1 MLVNLDMFNM
11 LIFGLFLGGFF
22 AMAVIDQPKSSY
34 DDTTAHKRAIGD
46 MINMIDPRDTPLVA
60 ILGLDSA
67 RSKFKIL
74 ETSTKIEILEDELDP
89 LATTNNQGTTIT
101 TTTLSITVTDGSV
114 FQDGHVIQLDAEYM
128 VVASVSSEV
137 ITVQSRSYGG
147 TNAEHADGGA
157 ITIVGMSRLEGDDTD
172 YGPIVDITAPYNY
185 TSIFQKGIKITG
197 TQDKMSQYGIDN
209 EFAYQADKQ
218 IPHLLRLV
226 ERMLF
231 HGVRAVGSKTTR
243 RSAGGLGVYVTNNTV
258 AAGGTISKADVDG
271 LAEKVYM
278 DGGNPN
284 ILVVHPGVANDLRGL
299 IDSSSFI
306 RVGQENT
313 VLGMMDLKTIN
324 TQYGPLGLVMDRHA
338 PVSYAW
344 MLDTTKVGIYTYRP
358 FTWKRLGL
366 TGDSLKGEVVGEFS
380 LLVANDKA
388 HGKVQTITT

>member
-1 MLVNLDMFNM
+1 M
-11 LIFGLFLGGFF
+11 
-22 AMAVIDQPKSSY
+22 MAVIDQPKTTYS
-34 DDTTAHKRAIGD
+34 DTTTHKRAIGD
-46 MINMIDPRDTPLVA
+46 VMNMIDPRDTPLVA

-67 RSKFKIL
+67 RTKFKIF
-74 ETSTKIEILEDELDP
+74 ENSTKIELLEDELDP
-89 LATTNNQGTTIT
+89 LSTTANQGTTIT

-114 FQDGHVIQLDAEYM
+114 FQDGHVIKLDSEYM
-128 VVASVSSEV
+128 VVSAVSSEV
-137 ITVQSRSYGG
+137 ITVESRSYGG
-147 TNAEHADGGA
+147 TNATHVAGVTID
-157 ITIVGMSRLEGDDTD
+157 IVGMARLEGDDTD

-197 TQDKMSQYGIDN
+197 TQEKMSQYGIDN

-226 ERMLF
+226 ERMF
-231 HGVRAVGSKTTR
+231 FYGIRAVGTATTR
-243 RSAGGLGVYVTNNTV
+243 RSAGGLGVYITDNTV
-258 AAGGTISKADVDG
+258 AAGGTITKADVDG

-299 IDSSSFI
+299 IDTSSFV

-313 VLGMMDLKTIN
+313 VLGMMDLKTLN

-338 PVSYAW
+338 PVAFAW
-344 MLDTTKVGIYTYRP
+344 MLDTTKVGVYTYRP

-366 TGDSLKGEVVGEFS
+366 TGDNLKGEVVGEFS

-388 HGKVQTITT
+388 HGKVQTITS